1 MDADAPIR
9 RLLSRR
15 EALALM
21 GTTAGVIIA
30 TPWVSRLSPP
40 ANAQGASCVVR
51 PEQTEGPYFVDE
63 RLKRSDI
70 RTDPS
75 DGSVSDGTRLALSF
89 AVTRLD
95 GSTCLPLQ
103 GAVVDVW
110 HCDAGGVYSDVNDPG
125 FNTTGRKFLRG
136 YQVTDASGAVTFTT
150 IWPGWYAGRTVHVH
164 FKIRLDPNASSGF
177 DFTSQLYFDDSLTDV
192 VHAQQPYAAKGQR
205 TRRNAQDGI
214 FQDRGAELLLTPTGD
229 GAGGYATTFNVA
241 LDLSGVTTTP
251 PPPM

>member
-1 MDADAPIR
+1 MNRTVTRADRP
-9 RLLSRR
+9 
-15 EALALM
+15 
-21 GTTAGVIIA
+21 GV
-30 TPWVSRLSPP
+30 PYK
-40 ANAQGASCVVR
+40 
-51 PEQTEGPYFVDE
+51 TEGPYFVDE

-205 TRRNAQDGI
+205 TRRNA
-214 FQDRGAELLLTPTGD
+214 RLP
-229 GAGGYATTFNVA
+229 
-241 LDLSGVTTTP
+241 
-251 PPPM
+251 